1 MSEVILYSCVT
12 NKYDNVEKTLL
23 SSIGFAEENI
33 KFVLFTDSLA
43 ANAKPEI
50 YKEKGSSIIWE
61 LRPLVWKHS
70 LCKRRTARFHKV
82 NSHKLNLESDVIIWV
97 DGSQKLKPVSLV
109 KQLVNPLVSRYSLAS
124 FKHPERICIYQEMQA
139 CRKLK
144 KDNPLLM
151 HKQITA
157 YRTEGYPPYHGLVE
171 TACVL
176 RKQTSQIVEFNKLW
190 WDQISRYSFR
200 DQLSFNYVTWKL
212 NLEYGKIPGCR
223 TSSQFFDFIPHGKT
237 KP

>member
-1 MSEVILYSCVT
+1 MTKIIVYSCVT

-23 SSIGFAEENI
+23 SSVGFAEDGV

-43 ANAKPEI
+43 NGAKSDI
-50 YKEKGSSIIWE
+50 YKSKGSAITWE
-61 LRPLVWKHS
+61 LRPLLWRHS

-82 NSHKLNLESDVIIWV
+82 NSHMLNLDAECTVWV
-97 DGSQKLKPVSLV
+97 DGSQKLKPISLSR
-109 KQLVNPLVSRYSLAS
+109 QLVTPLASRYSLAS

-151 HKQITA
+151 RNQINA
-157 YRTEGYPPYHGLVE
+157 YKTEGYPPYNGLVE
-171 TACVL
+171 TACVF
-176 RKQTSQIVEFNKLW
+176 RKQTQQIAEFNKLW

-200 DQLSFNYVTWKL
+200 DQLSFNYAAWKL
-212 NLEYGKIPGCR
+212 KLEYGKIPGCR
-223 TSSQFFDFIPHGKT
+223 TSSQFFEFIPHGKSS
-237 KP
+237 P